1 MATDSSSTYEE
12 RRVRQGLS
20 SIEAKIEIEATPTI
34 FLVTKEL
41 KETLTEAYTPQRLGL
56 GANHHLSPHLHVADT
71 QKRAVVKE
79 IIDPK
84 FSLNNLLEEKKD
96 LEPVI
101 RSNYDN
107 YLDLE
112 PPTLAYIM
120 AIDSLYLL
128 AFLQSYHHNS
138 VHKTFAE
145 DVLKLENQIPAAAL
159 TLAGN
164 KLGLFL
170 DHDNNGDVRLY
181 ADFFYD
187 FCRAHSPLKLAELR
201 ENLRHKKSKHLL
213 AHLYY
218 LILNNQ
224 GLKYPDSSDI
234 FLLEDSPTVINSSI
248 DVSLDS
254 NCSAVAAVEI
264 TPTTNQGVAIP
275 LTSERGEFESH
286 RCYLQSKFF
295 NQTMILINSSFDG
308 AEAVIKPYRGRQ
320 LNQGLKDEDEDD
332 DDKAAMQEFLPLK
345 DPDSRIPIGEAPN
358 RSGVVTEMG
367 APSLEMKETV
377 IKPFRTVITILQA
390 AKIEE
395 IQIPSASELSKKFNV
410 DFKPTHRGIRG
421 IKFQAAEEGGG
432 EANTLYLPGIKL
444 ESDSEVVLRNL
455 VAYEAALFAADS
467 GSKLELTD
475 YVDLM
480 CGIVDTTEDV
490 KLLRN
495 KGIIEEGGLSDEKIS
510 EMFNGIN
517 KSTAGGEQSEEEKSE
532 SQKAVEEVKKMVEE
546 LESKMMWKRACKFCN
561 KIVKTTKELLVKK
574 PAIIAM
580 KYLTYIFLA
589 ALLILQILQAYCDI
603 YDCSRKESQTTN
615 VAARLMSVI

>member
-234 FLLEDSPTVINSSI
+234 FLLEDSPTN
-248 DVSLDS
+248 
-254 NCSAVAAVEI
+254 N
-264 TPTTNQGVAIP
+264 N
-275 LTSERGEFESH
+275 
-286 RCYLQSKFF
+286 
-295 NQTMILINSSFDG
+295 NLIAEMDAGSFDG

-358 RSGVVTEMG
+358 RSGVVT
-367 APSLEMKETV
+367 
-377 IKPFRTVITILQA
+377 
-390 AKIEE
+390 
-395 IQIPSASELSKKFNV
+395 
-410 DFKPTHRGIRG
+410 GIG
-421 IKFQAAEEGGG
+421 
-432 EANTLYLPGIKL
+432 
-444 ESDSEVVLRNL
+444 
-455 VAYEAALFAADS
+455 
-467 GSKLELTD
+467 
-475 YVDLM
+475 
-480 CGIVDTTEDV
+480 
-490 KLLRN
+490 KLLT
-495 KGIIEEGGLSDEKIS
+495 II
-510 EMFNGIN
+510 
-517 KSTAGGEQSEEEKSE
+517 
-532 SQKAVEEVKKMVEE
+532 
-546 LESKMMWKRACKFCN
+546 
-561 KIVKTTKELLVKK
+561 
-574 PAIIAM
+574 PIAN
-580 KYLTYIFLA
+580 Y
-589 ALLILQILQAYCDI
+589 
-603 YDCSRKESQTTN
+603 
-615 VAARLMSVI
+615 